1 MQTPTSRPASLKVPK
16 NPSPATSVAS
26 WKLKTLGSDSGLVS
40 SPNTV
45 SKTTKDKSSKVS
57 ASEKKRSSRE
67 SELEPQLSQLQDDLK
82 KAKDQLNSSES
93 LKIKARQEAEEAKRR
108 LAAMS
113 SELEETRKQLN
124 ELSDSEEAR
133 FQELRKISQDRD
145 REWQCELEA
154 VHKQHL
160 MDSAALASAMNEIHR
175 LNLQLDRVSELEA
188 SRARHVESAHA
199 EIQSLRFELT
209 ETLDL
214 VETLKNQL
222 NDSRE
227 SEALALEEVSQVQ
240 MQLDVIKSA
249 EETLQSEHANT
260 MESYKALLLELEQS
274 KDRENSFEG
283 IVSNL
288 QADLSNRCKISA
300 ASLDDIKISS
310 GLREDDESELLKA
323 ELIDTKHEVSQLRAA
338 LEAADSMYRDEYV
351 RSTLQIRDAYEL
363 VERTKS
369 DSCEREAELE
379 EKLKASM
386 AEVEEMRVKLIQN
399 ENELH
404 SASCENKGLNI
415 KMEETELE
423 IELKNSESIIQNLT
437 SNILDKETRLQN
449 LTEENETLK
458 FEILKREKEK
468 NKANDEALASA
479 ESARA
484 AEQEALRR
492 LAYLTEEEE
501 KSRRKAARVTE
512 QLDAAQAA
520 CSEMEA
526 DLRRL
531 KVQSDQWRKAAEV
544 AAAIL
549 SNGDKDKYIERT
561 ASLEYNMI
569 GGKWGSPCSED
580 TDDDSPKKKYGNML
594 KMIGVLLKK
603 VQK

>member
-1 MQTPTSRPASLKVPK
+1 MQTPASRPASLKVPK
-16 NPSPATSVAS
+16 NRSPATSVAS
-26 WKLKTLGSDSGLVS
+26 RKLKNLGSDSVLVS

-45 SKTTKDKSSKVS
+45 GKTTKDRSSKVS

-67 SELEPQLSQLQDDLK
+67 SELETHLSQLQDDLK
-82 KAKDQLNSSES
+82 KAKDQLSSSES
-93 LKIKARQEAEEAKRR
+93 LKVKARQEAEEAKRR
-108 LAAMS
+108 LTAMS

-133 FQELRKISQDRD
+133 VQELRKISQDRD
-145 REWQCELEA
+145 RSWQSELEA

-160 MDSAALASAMNEIHR
+160 MDSAALASSMNEIHR
-175 LNLQLDRVSELEA
+175 LKLHLDRVSELEA
-188 SRARHVESAHA
+188 SQARHAESAHT

-222 NDSRE
+222 NESRE
-227 SEALALEEVSQVQ
+227 SEALALEEVTQVQ
-240 MQLDVIKSA
+240 MQLDVMKSA

-260 MESYKALLLELEQS
+260 IESYKALLLKLDQS
-274 KDRENSFEG
+274 KDRENSLEG

-300 ASLDDIKISS
+300 DFLDDDKISL

-323 ELIDTKHEVSQLRAA
+323 ELIDTKHKASQLRAA
-338 LEAADSMYRDEYV
+338 LEVADSRYREEYV
-351 RSTLQIRDAYEL
+351 RSTLQIRDAFEL
-363 VERTKS
+363 VECTKS
-369 DSCEREAELE
+369 ESCKREAELE

-386 AEVEEMRVKLIQN
+386 AEVEELRGKLIQN

-404 SASCENKGLNI
+404 NASCENKGLNI

-423 IELKNSESIIQNLT
+423 IEIKNSKSIIQNLT
-437 SNILDKETRLQN
+437 SNLLDKETRLQN

-458 FEILKREKEK
+458 SEILKREKEK
-468 NKANDEALASA
+468 NKVNDEAIASA

-484 AEQEALRR
+484 AEKEALRR
-492 LAYLTEEEE
+492 LVYLTEEEG

-512 QLDAAQAA
+512 QLDALQAA
-520 CSEMEA
+520 YSEMEA

-544 AAAIL
+544 AAAML
-549 SNGDKDKYIERT
+549 SNGDNGKYIERT
-561 ASLEYNMI
+561 GSLEYNMI
-569 GGKWGSPCSED
+569 GGRWGSPCSED
-580 TDDDSPKKKYGNML
+580 TDDDSPKKKNGNML
-594 KMIGVLLKK
+594 KKIGVLLKK
-603 VQK
+603 GQK